1 MSFPV
6 LDLWIIISLTEVPI
20 RDSATRFQL
29 PKISPSDFG
38 PHESGQT
45 DEEPS
50 HEEVESDTDSEP
62 AGDSSVLLSNLLD
75 HLEEVAALSP
85 GPTLKSTVTSSS
97 GPSGYF
103 SAETEAET
111 EVDSLESGQSIATPE
126 ESPPLGGNIPACT
139 LIESYQELVEEFPL
153 DATSETVTTQKNSI
167 DSQSVA
173 SFVFDAGIEVNAPV
187 TPKKQRK
194 SSTSAPVLSPTF
206 FGPFPTPF
214 SHRQFIASSPSGSL
228 RSPSSSSACEPTSPS
243 PLPRLSLKRKKFT
256 RPRRHISD
264 IFKQRQASAKH

>member
-1 MSFPV
+1 M
-6 LDLWIIISLTEVPI
+6 IISLTEIPI

-38 PHESGQT
+38 PHESVQT
-45 DEEPS
+45 DEGPS
-50 HEEVESDTDSEP
+50 HEEVEIDTDSEP
-62 AGDSSVLLSNLLD
+62 AGDSSVLLSDLLD
-75 HLEEVAALSP
+75 HLEEAAALSP
-85 GPTLKSTVTSSS
+85 GPILQSTVTASS
-97 GPSGYF
+97 GPLDYF
-103 SAETEAET
+103 SIAEAEAETEA
-111 EVDSLESGQSIATPE
+111 DSLESGQSLATPE
-126 ESPPLGGNIPACT
+126 DSPPLEGSTPGCT
-139 LIESYQELVEEFPL
+139 LIESYQELVEKFPL
-153 DATSETVTTQKNSI
+153 DATSEIVATQKNSI

-173 SFVFDAGIEVNAPV
+173 SCVFDTGLEVNPPV

-214 SHRQFIASSPSGSL
+214 SHRQFIAPSPSGSL

-243 PLPRLSLKRKKFT
+243 PLPRLSLKRKDST